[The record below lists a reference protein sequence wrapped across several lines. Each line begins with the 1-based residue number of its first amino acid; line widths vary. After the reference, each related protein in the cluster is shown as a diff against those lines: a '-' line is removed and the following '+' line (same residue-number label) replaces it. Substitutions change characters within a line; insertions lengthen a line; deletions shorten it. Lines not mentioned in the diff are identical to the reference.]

1 MSCSLDELSAKNK
14 AALVRDILLKK
25 QGLLDD
31 DWSEL
36 CSRYDLNINADTLR
50 KAGVGVKLAA
60 DAEASS
66 PKPND
71 ISAGYI
77 DRQKMRDLTKNVNS
91 LFRTESRSELL
102 RETVTEA
109 VKSLPR
115 FDITTSIPRTD
126 GNKSLVLMLGDFHY
140 GADIHVK
147 GLLGETLNQ
156 FDSDVFENR
165 MGKLLEETLA
175 ILDKENLSSVHV
187 LLVGDL
193 IDGMLRQ
200 SQLMRLQYGMVESTI
215 RLSEYL
221 ATWLAAL
228 ADHASVRVFA
238 AMGNHSEVRPLKA
251 AAREFEEENLEKI
264 IMWYLA
270 ARFAGEDNVYINPE
284 CNVSQFVKI
293 EGYDFLLLHG
303 DGEKAIDKLAQSSV
317 NIYGKPIDFF
327 VCGHRHKEQ
336 EYPMG
341 LTDGGSSIIIRVP
354 SICGLDKYAQSKGYG
369 GLPGATAMVIERG
382 YGRRCMYPIR
392 LD

>member
-31 DWSEL
+31 DWADL
-36 CSRYDLNINADTLR
+36 CVRYDLNINADTLR

-60 DAEASS
+60 DASASS
-66 PKPND
+66 PKPDD

-77 DRQKMRDLTKNVNS
+77 DRQKMRDLTKNANS

-140 GADIHVK
+140 GADIHVT
-147 GLLGETLNQ
+147 GLLGETLNHY
-156 FDSDVFENR
+156 DSDVFENR
-165 MGKLLEETLA
+165 MGKLLEETVA

-228 ADHASVRVFA
+228 AERANVSVYA
-238 AMGNHSEVRPLKA
+238 AMGNHSEIRPLKA
-251 AAREFEEENLEKI
+251 ASREFEEENLEKI

-270 ARFAGEDNVYINPE
+270 ARFEDVGTVYINPA
-284 CNVSQFVKI
+284 CNTSQFVKI
-293 EGYDFLLLHG
+293 EGYNFLLLHG
-303 DGEKAIDKLAQSSV
+303 DGEKSIDKVAQ
-317 NIYGKPIDFF
+317 NTINLYGTPVDYF

-336 EYPMG
+336 EYPLG
-341 LTDGGSSIIIRVP
+341 LTDGGSSMIIRVP
-354 SICGLDKYAQSKGYG
+354 SICGVDKYAQSKGYG
-369 GLPGATAMVIERG
+369 GLPGATAVVMERG
-382 YGRRCMYPIR
+382 YGRRCVYPIQ
-392 LD
+392 L

>member
-1 MSCSLDELSAKNK
+1 MSCSLDELSAKDK
-14 AALVRDILLKK
+14 AALVHDILQKK

-31 DWSEL
+31 DWAEIVA
-36 CSRYDLNINADTLR
+36 RYDLNISADTLR
-50 KAGVGVKLAA
+50 KAGVGVKLVS
-60 DAEASS
+60 DAGVES
-66 PKPND
+66 KPTD

-115 FDITTSIPRTD
+115 FNITTSIPRTD
-126 GNKSLVLMLGDFHY
+126 GSKSLVLMLGDFHY
-140 GADIHVK
+140 GADIHVT
-147 GLLGETLNQ
+147 GLLGEKLNHYN
-156 FDSDVFENR
+156 SEVFENR
-165 MGKLLEETLA
+165 MEKLLGETVA
-175 ILDKENLSSVHV
+175 ILNKENISSVYV

-228 ADHASVRVFA
+228 AERASVAVYA
-238 AMGNHSEVRPLKA
+238 AMGNHSEIRPLKA
-251 AAREFEEENLEKI
+251 ASREFEEENLEKI

-270 ARFAGEDNVYINPE
+270 ARFEDVGTVYINPA
-284 CNVSQFVKI
+284 CNTSQLVKI
-293 EGYDFLLLHG
+293 EGYNFLLLHG
-303 DGEKAIDKLAQSSV
+303 DGEKSIDKIAQSTI
-317 NIYGKPIDFF
+317 NLYGTPVDYF

-336 EYPMG
+336 EYPLG
-341 LTDGGSSIIIRVP
+341 LTDGGSSMIIRVP
-354 SICGLDKYAQSKGYG
+354 SICGVDKYAQSKGYG
-369 GLPGATAMVIERG
+369 GLPGATAVVMERC
-382 YGRRCMYPIR
+382 YGRRCVYPIT
-392 LD
+392 LC